1 MHSWI
6 SWRKE
11 RPQPAGTVKNDMA
24 LDWSFSSERC
34 FRRCQRQ
41 YYFREIAA
49 WHNGRD
55 PIRREAFILKQLK
68 SPETWRGSVVHTA
81 IERFVVPFW
90 QNRQPV
96 DWNAAIANAK
106 VLAQRQFAFS
116 SLRRFRESG
125 LSKSAAGDDYCA
137 LVAHKQEERIPQ
149 EVLERTLQEIET
161 ALRNLAAMGD
171 LLKYIEGRKTY
182 FTELPVSVE
191 YHGAKINGQI
201 DLMFFRGFGQ
211 PTIIDWK
218 AYESVAGSDA
228 QLQTALYAWLLCRH
242 PKWNVPAPEQVEL
255 IEVRLGREA
264 SSIRHRFDATRFVEL
279 EDRIFRSVE
288 EIRSLCGDGVYASED
303 LADYSFTENPN
314 SCAYCPFRRLCQ
326 EAGACPIM
334 L

>member
-1 MHSWI
+1 
-6 SWRKE
+6 
-11 RPQPAGTVKNDMA
+11 MA
-24 LDWSFSSERC
+24 LDWSFSTERS

-55 PIRREAFILKQLK
+55 PVRREAFILKQLK

-81 IERFVVPFW
+81 IERFVVSCW
-90 QNRQPV
+90 QTRQPV
-96 DWNAAIANAK
+96 DWTAAIANATD
-106 VLAQRQFAFS
+106 LARRQFTFS
-116 SLRRFRESG
+116 SLRRFRENG
-125 LSKSAAGDDYCA
+125 VSKSAAGDDYCA
-137 LVAHKQEERIPQ
+137 LTGHDREEGVPK
-149 EVLERTLQEIET
+149 EVLERTLHEIET
-161 ALRNLAAMGD
+161 ALRNLSMMRD
-171 LLKYIEGRKTY
+171 LLRYIEGRKTY
-182 FTELPVSVE
+182 FSELPVSVE
-191 YHGAKINGQI
+191 YNGARINGRI

-228 QLQTALYAWLLCRH
+228 HLQTALYAWLLCRH

-264 SSIRHRFDATRFVEL
+264 SSIRHRFDASRFREL

-288 EIRSLCGDGVYASED
+288 EIRALCGDGSYATQD
-303 LADYSFTENPN
+303 LADYAFTENPN

-326 EAGACPIM
+326 EAVAWPIM